1 MYTNCLK
8 DGQAGKKSSVLLR
21 LTGKHKLELE
31 PYKSTPTDKV
41 GRPKT
46 SRINASHPSRN
57 ERYERGEEKKEKSG
71 RKKVML

>member
-1 MYTNCLK
+1 MQIAVRT
-8 DGQAGKKSSVLLR
+8 GQAGKKSSVLLQ

-46 SRINASHPSRN
+46 SRINESHPSRN
-57 ERYERGEEKKEKSG
+57 ERYERGEKK
-71 RKKVML
+71 KKNPGGK